1 MAGNITS
8 LGIGSGVL
16 TADVIDQLREAD
28 ESAILSPIDTKIEE
42 NQKKQEAYTLF
53 SSLMTTFKASTS
65 ALSNDTIF
73 ENKEVDVS
81 GDAEVSVL
89 PGVNV
94 DSFTLETTQ
103 LAKKDVTKFGSYI
116 DRDTT
121 SVASGTG
128 ILKINDIEIE
138 YDATMKLEDLAQ
150 AITDAG
156 GDLFSASIL
165 KTGEDSYD
173 LVVSSKETGSENTL
187 TITDEGGLLS
197 PDLMDAYDEVTNPD
211 GFKNIQ
217 QAQDAKFTYNGI
229 EVTRS
234 SNTISD
240 LIVGVDIT
248 LKKEGDVSNVNVS
261 LEKQSIVDEVQLF
274 VDGYNELVSKLNDLT
289 LADVETGEEGV
300 FNGDSFVKS
309 ISRELSS
316 MLSSF
321 EVDGKPLTSLGY
333 ETTNLAGEP
342 ETKYVFD
349 VSQDGRLSFNSDT
362 LEKVLD
368 EDVESV
374 KKLFSGETDEDGV
387 HTPGVF
393 GMMDEK
399 LLSYTGSGKMLS
411 GFEESLKTEAD
422 SLTNSRQASYASIEA
437 RYTTMASRFAA
448 YDSIIS
454 QINNQFASIQMMI
467 DQASN

>member
-28 ESAILSPIDTKIEE
+28 ESAIINPIDNKIEQ

-65 ALSNDTIF
+65 SLSNDTIF

-94 DSFTLETTQ
+94 DAFTLETTQ
-103 LAKKDVTKFGSYI
+103 LAKKDVTKFGSFI

-121 SVASGTG
+121 SVASGSG
-128 ILKINDIEIE
+128 ILKINDVEIE
-138 YDATMKLEDLAQ
+138 YDSSMKLEDLAQ

-165 KTGEDSYD
+165 KTGENSYD
-173 LVVSSKETGSENTL
+173 LVVSSKETGAENTL
-187 TITDEGGLLS
+187 TISDEGGLLS
-197 PDLMDAYDEVTNPD
+197 SDLMDAYDETTNPD

-229 EVTRS
+229 EITRP
-234 SNTISD
+234 SNTIDD

-248 LKKEGDVSNVNVS
+248 LKKEGDISNVNVK

-274 VDGYNELVSKLNDLT
+274 VDGYNDLLSKLNDLT

-300 FNGDSFVKS
+300 FTNDNFVKS

-321 EVDGKPLTSLGY
+321 EVDGKPITTLGY

-342 ETKYVFD
+342 ITSYVFD
-349 VSQDGRLSFNSDT
+349 VSQDGRLNFNSDA

-368 EDVESV
+368 EDVDSV
-374 KKLFSGETDEDGV
+374 KKLFSGETDADGV
-387 HTPGVF
+387 HTPGIF
-393 GMMDEK
+393 AMMDEK
-399 LLSYTGSGKMLS
+399 LGTYTDSGNMLS
-411 GFEESLKTEAD
+411 GFEESLKTEAENLTASRKS
-422 SLTNSRQASYASIEA
+422 SLASIEA
-437 RYTTMASRFAA
+437 RYATMANRFAA

-454 QINNQFASIQMMI
+454 QINNQFASVQMMI
-467 DQASN
+467 DQESN